1 MIYDREET
9 GHFQAKRKAARRYRG
24 DEIRPRDLPS
34 DREIRNQ
41 IPAVVDD
48 AEAQKGDKSERRHG
62 ASQYLSAP
70 LRQTDRFRA
79 YELLLLPLENLKVD
93 PRIDPAGDVL
103 YHSLQVFELARNSL
117 PYDEEF
123 LLAALLHDVGKA
135 IDPRDH
141 VASGLEAL
149 DGYIT
154 PRTAWLIEHHIQG
167 MSLLDGTLGVRS
179 RRRLQS
185 AESFDELMLLAECD
199 RGGQAAGVAVADVQE
214 ALSYLRNLAQSC
226 GE

>member
-1 MIYDREET
+1 MI
-9 GHFQAKRKAARRYRG
+9 
-24 DEIRPRDLPS
+24 LPATCS
-34 DREIRNQ
+34 
-41 IPAVVDD
+41 
-48 AEAQKGDKSERRHG
+48 
-62 ASQYLSAP
+62 L
-70 LRQTDRFRA
+70 F
-79 YELLLLPLENLKVD
+79 
-93 PRIDPAGDVL
+93 
-103 YHSLQVFELARNSL
+103 SLQVFELARNSL